1 MLVLPRKR
9 DEAIVIGGDIK
20 ITVVKMNGNV
30 VRLGIEAPQAV
41 TIHRGELCNEKMTEP
56 QAA

>member
-1 MLVLPRKR
+1 MLVLTRRR

-20 ITVVKMNGNV
+20 VTVVKMKGSAV
-30 VRLGIEAPQAV
+30 LLGIEAPQAV
-41 TIHRGELCNEKMTEP
+41 TILRGELRDEKMTEP

>member
-1 MLVLPRKR
+1 MLVLTRKR

-20 ITVVKMNGNV
+20 VTVVKTKGSAV
-30 VRLGIEAPQAV
+30 LLGIDAPQTV
-41 TIHRGELCNEKMTEP
+41 TILRAELRDERITEP